1 VTRIEASWL
10 PLDHPLFLWLREP
23 RRMQFSVSEALWVRL
38 VDVGAALAARGLGD
52 GAIVLDVRDD
62 FCPWNQARW
71 RLGRDA
77 VDRTTAEADLRLDVS
92 ELASVYLGGFTFD
105 QLRRAERLEELK
117 EGAAARA
124 DELFRTEQQPWCPEL
139 F

>member
-1 VTRIEASWL
+1 
-10 PLDHPLFLWLREP
+10 
-23 RRMQFSVSEALWVRL
+23 MNFSVGEAIWVRL

-71 RLGRDA
+71 RVGHEA

-92 ELASVYLGGFTFD
+92 ALGSVHLGGFTFD
-105 QLRRAERLEELK
+105 QLRRAERLEELQD
-117 EGAAARA
+117 GAVARA
-124 DELFRTEQQPWCPEL
+124 DELFRTERQPWSRRLRSMFRQALPT
-139 F
+139 